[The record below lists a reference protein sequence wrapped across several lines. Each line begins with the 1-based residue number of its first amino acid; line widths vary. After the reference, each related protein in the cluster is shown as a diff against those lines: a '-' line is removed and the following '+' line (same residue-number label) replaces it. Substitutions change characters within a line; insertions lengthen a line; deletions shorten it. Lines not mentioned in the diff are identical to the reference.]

1 MAAVISATF
10 FILPFK
16 VASRDGNG
24 SGAALGLLFFVGLI
38 FAPWGF
44 VRLGRMGREQKRATV
59 SLAWKL
65 ALFAGLGNVA
75 QGWAFETL
83 HAGVAV
89 VFIQMNVLFVA
100 VLGVV
105 WLGESLRWSTGV
117 GILLAALGMGVA
129 QWPALSGHLSVG
141 WGVLWS
147 VVAAFLFSLMDVFS
161 RRDAHGVDAVLT
173 NVVRAWMAALFLTFF
188 PGALQQFVDMSP
200 YEVGACAVAAIF
212 GPGIAR
218 QLLISAARDLPAAES
233 ALLQQIRPL
242 LAIPLTSLVFGAWPT
257 VWEWWG
263 AVLVATGVVLPLGY
277 ALLRRAHDGAP

>member
-1 MAAVISATF
+1 M
-10 FILPFK
+10 
-16 VASRDGNG
+16 
-24 SGAALGLLFFVGLI
+24 
-38 FAPWGF
+38 
-44 VRLGRMGREQKRATV
+44 
-59 SLAWKL
+59 
-65 ALFAGLGNVA
+65 
-75 QGWAFETL
+75 